1 MENIISILVVV
12 GTISIVSIF
21 FITIGAI
28 VESYKRVKAKRNN
41 RKNIIDNMEK
51 VIKEWEK

>member
-1 MENIISILVVV
+1 MENLINILALVGAISM
-12 GTISIVSIF
+12 VSIF
-21 FITIGAI
+21 FITIGAM
-28 VESYKRVKAKRNN
+28 VDSYKRAKAKKNN

>member
-1 MENIISILVVV
+1 MENLINILAV
-12 GTISIVSIF
+12 
-21 FITIGAI
+21 IGAI
-28 VESYKRVKAKRNN
+28 CVVDSYKRAKAKKNN

>member
-1 MENIISILVVV
+1 MENLINILALV
-12 GTISIVSIF
+12 GAISIVSIF
-21 FITIGAI
+21 FITIGAM
-28 VESYKRVKAKRNN
+28 VDSYKRAKAKKNN